1 MKSRNL
7 ISRALCLG
15 TALALLSLGQQ
26 PAPAQAQ
33 AQPLRVCADPDYMP
47 YSNRAGDGFENK
59 IAQVVGHALGRPVE
73 FYWAGLR
80 DVDEYGQ
87 YLHQTIEAGKCDL
100 LVDVPYG
107 LFQVDTTRPY
117 FISSYVFVYKK
128 SSGYDITSLDS
139 PILKQV
145 KIGYEAETPVEDGL
159 KLRTLIIGAKPFL
172 TADNPEVSPNALVEA
187 VESGQIKVG
196 LTWDPAVGYY
206 LKNHPDLTVAVIP
219 NSRSQGSPE
228 QYSFPMAMATRSND
242 KALNAQVTRAIA
254 SHKAEID
261 AILHQYNIHFE
272 TPDGGGS

>member
-1 MKSRNL
+1 MKPGSL

-33 AQPLRVCADPDYMP
+33 TQPLRVCEDPNYMP

-59 IAQVVGHALGRPVE
+59 IAQVIGHALGRPVE
-73 FYWAGLR
+73 YYWESQR
-80 DVDEYGQ
+80 DVDEFGQ
-87 YLHQTIEAGKCDL
+87 YVHQTIEAGKCDL

-107 LFQVDTTRPY
+107 VPQVDTTRPY

-128 SSGYDITSLDS
+128 SAGYDITSLDS
-139 PILKQV
+139 PDLRRLKL
-145 KIGYEAETPVEDGL
+145 GYEADTPVEDGL

-172 TADNPEVSPNALVEA
+172 TADNPDVSPGELVGA
-187 VESGQIKVG
+187 VESGRINVG
-196 LTWDPAVGYY
+196 LTWDPAVGYF
-206 LKNHPDLTVAVIP
+206 LKSHPDLVVAVIP

-228 QYSFPMAMATRSND
+228 QYSFPMAMATREND
-242 KALNAQVTRAIA
+242 KALNAQVTRAIS
-254 SHKAEID
+254 SHIAQIN